1 MADQAP
7 NEEFLRL
14 QEETNRI
21 IEKGLPLR
29 QQDLEH
35 AEKNRELNLKINAQL
50 AQTSQSLKAL
60 GKSALDGQLGVTQF
74 NQGIDAT
81 ATGFKAL
88 STFLGTLQLFA
99 GPLGIALKV
108 LTFGVGLAAK
118 AFKTVNEQSEA
129 LFKSYQ
135 DLSKTGQSAAGGM
148 TEVFNNMQKFG
159 YGIKELDQMTALLK
173 ENSVALAAFGGTAA
187 TGSKA
192 FADAAGQIQ
201 RSDIGKTFQMMG
213 KTPDEINKGIAGFIR
228 QQQLAGVSSAT
239 IQKDLAQR
247 SAEYVKQLDLMS
259 KLTGESNEALQANRE
274 SALAESAFN
283 QTIYELQK
291 KGDMASL
298 ERAAELQ
305 KASDLMAKTPA
316 LQKEFWQGVGGDIS
330 AMGKSLMISADA
342 VLYTQEANFKAATFV
357 DKFAKGAD
365 SARESLGSLYKF
377 NALDNVLGSAK
388 ELSIVQSRYATTTA
402 KNQEEMAK
410 AQQEAQIEGL
420 NPNTKAMVNARIEQ
434 MKTRDA
440 LEGLVQKGV
449 GPATS
454 ALEGFSKVINY
465 ITEKVPLTGSPN
477 TKDKPIGGDSK
488 TKDTAPA
495 ATPASTG
502 ATPAT
507 APATAPASTG
517 VSAPKIGDKT
527 VTIGDETRIGGDR
540 NWRNNNPGNIEYGKF
555 AVSMGAIGSDGRFAI
570 FPSEAMGRTAQD
582 ALLKGEAYANKT
594 AADAIRKWAPKNEND
609 SEKYIKTVA
618 NLAGVS
624 MDKKYVDM
632 SKEEQERF
640 LAAMSKMEGGKAGTV
655 NKATSPTT
663 TATTKNTDTAQD
675 PYFKPFDLKASLQY
689 SAMANRKAE
698 LAFQKAEREAQS
710 AAPKPATAVAPK
722 PTTAVAPVEKKETNP
737 RRMTT
742 AATAPSAPPSAAPK
756 KSIDQAG
763 LSALGLRLRPSGGDI
778 QAEGAGISENLISLA
793 QNIQGKLSGFN
804 YFSGF
809 NDNYHLREA
818 PNSKHT
824 QGRALDFALGRT
836 PTKEEGAQLVSAL
849 KSMGASYVRDEY
861 NNPSSKST
869 APHMHAEVSA
879 RDGFQGI
886 LSGPSS
892 GYTPTIEM
900 HGREQLSIT
909 PANAGS
915 TANLMGG
922 DSADMMKKQLEKLDQ
937 VVQVMNQSGA
947 QAIMTMQ
954 LDRLDELVRVMQN
967 QVSVSTKILQQ
978 SR

>member
-1 MADQAP
+1 
-7 NEEFLRL
+7 
-14 QEETNRI
+14 
-21 IEKGLPLR
+21 
-29 QQDLEH
+29 
-35 AEKNRELNLKINAQL
+35 
-50 AQTSQSLKAL
+50 
-60 GKSALDGQLGVTQF
+60 
-74 NQGIDAT
+74 
-81 ATGFKAL
+81 
-88 STFLGTLQLFA
+88 
-99 GPLGIALKV
+99 
-108 LTFGVGLAAK
+108 
-118 AFKTVNEQSEA
+118 
-129 LFKSYQ
+129 
-135 DLSKTGQSAAGGM
+135 
-148 TEVFNNMQKFG
+148 MQKFG

-187 TGSKA
+187 SGSKA

-213 KTPDEINKGIAGFIR
+213 KTPDEINRGAAMFIKSQQAQGIRSGDINKN
-228 QQQLAGVSSAT
+228 LAEGSAKY
-239 IQKDLAQR
+239 IM
-247 SAEYVKQLDLMS
+247 QLDLLS
-259 KLTGESNEALQANRE
+259 KLTGESADSLQAKQE
-274 SALAESAFN
+274 EAMAEEAYN
-283 QTIYELQK
+283 QVMYEL
-291 KGDMASL
+291 
-298 ERAAELQ
+298 R
-305 KASDLMAKTPA
+305 
-316 LQKEFWQGVGGDIS
+316 QKELAGDKEAGRLRVEYEKANAQLTGTALKEFQQGIGGDIS
-330 AMGKSLMISADA
+330 AMSKTMMTASGAVALIGQKSF
-342 VLYTQEANFKAATFV
+342 TAAGYFTELG
-357 DKFAKGAD
+357 KGAEQ
-365 SARESLGSLYKF
+365 SRAVYGGLMKF
-377 NALDNVLGSAK
+377 NATKDLLLPMK
-388 ELSIVQSRYATTTA
+388 ETSLAASRFADGTA
-402 KNQEEMAK
+402 KSQEELAK
-410 AQQEAQIEGL
+410 AQQEAQKEGL
-420 NPNTKAMVNARIEQ
+420 DPNTKAMVNARIEQ

-454 ALEGFSKVINY
+454 ALEGFSSFLNY
-465 ITEKVPLTGSPN
+465 ITGKVPGTDSPN

-495 ATPASTG
+495 
-502 ATPAT
+502 
-507 APATAPASTG
+507 TAPASTG
-517 VSAPKIGDKT
+517 ASAPKIGNKS
-527 VTIGDETRIGGDR
+527 VTIGDETRTGGDR
-540 NWRNNNPGNIEYGKF
+540 NWRNNNPGNIEYGDF
-555 AVSMGAIGSDGRFAI
+555 AIKMGAIGSDGRFAI

-594 AADAIRKWAPKNEND
+594 AAEAIRKWAPSNEND

-632 SKEEQERF
+632 SKAEQERF

-655 NKATSPTT
+655 NKATNPKT

-675 PYFKPFDLKASLQY
+675 PYFKPFDLKASMQY

-710 AAPKPATAVAPK
+710 AAPKSATPKSATAP
-722 PTTAVAPVEKKETNP
+722 PTATPPTAIPS
-737 RRMTT
+737 
-742 AATAPSAPPSAAPK
+742 ATAPSAAPQK
-756 KSIDQAG
+756 VIDQAG
-763 LSALGLRLRPSGGDI
+763 LAALGLRIKQGDV

-809 NDNYHLREA
+809 NDKFHQEKS
-818 PNSKHT
+818 PSSKHT
-824 QGRALDFALGRT
+824 QGRALDFALGRK

-849 KSMGASYVRDEY
+849 KSMGASNVIDEY
-861 NNPSSKST
+861 NNPSAKAT
-869 APHMHAEVSA
+869 AGHIHAEVSA

-937 VVQVMNQSGA
+937 MVQVMNQSGT
-947 QAIMTMQ
+947 QNIMTMQ